1 MCNCIGYQN
10 KKFFVLFLFYSW
22 VGSLLVL
29 LLSVDI
35 VLPGLLGSGS
45 RSLSSVF
52 SPFVFVS
59 YLLLS

>member
-29 LLSVDI
+29 LLSVNMI
-35 VLPGLLGSGS
+35 LPSLLGSDS
-45 RSLSSVF
+45 RRSSIAF
-52 SPFVFVS
+52 SPYVFIS
-59 YLLLS
+59 YLSMS